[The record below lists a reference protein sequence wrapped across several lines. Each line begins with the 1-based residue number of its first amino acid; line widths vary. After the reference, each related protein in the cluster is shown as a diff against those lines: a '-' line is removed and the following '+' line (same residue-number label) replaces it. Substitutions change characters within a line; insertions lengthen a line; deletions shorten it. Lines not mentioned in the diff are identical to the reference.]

1 MYKFDELNE
10 RIKYLKK
17 LSTYGNKDRQ
27 SDYDEEPSNYKAKE
41 LFDELEETLKNYFN
55 RDAEFELQVNKT
67 LDKVVADTFHQN
79 VEYEHQ
85 ELIDIWKIPRGSS
98 PTGYNNVAEL
108 FNGAESFD
116 EIMSVSDKDFKEAF
130 YRIEN
135 DDGSLSYKY
144 GNDYLESW
152 IESLN
157 SAIKKELAGLKSI
170 MQYCANR
177 SYNVEWAILF
187 EEHGKNINPQPVRYF
202 AKEIFV
208 TKGYS
213 ELIETFNLNI
223 YRPSYISD
231 LLD

>member
-1 MYKFDELNE
+1 MIYKLDELIE

-17 LSTYGNKDRQ
+17 LSTYGNK
-27 SDYDEEPSNYKAKE
+27 DYDEEPSNYKAKE

-67 LDKVVADTFHQN
+67 LDKVVADTFHQY

-85 ELIDIWKIPRGSS
+85 ELIDRWKTPKAEA
-98 PTGYNNVAEL
+98 PEGYDNVLKL
-108 FNGAESFD
+108 FKGDEVFE
-116 EIMSVSDKDFKEAF
+116 EIMTVADKDFKDAF
-130 YRIEN
+130 YRIEDEEN
-135 DDGSLSYKY
+135 PRSYKY
-144 GNDYLESW
+144 GNTYLGKW
-152 IESLN
+152 IKTLN
-157 SAIKKELAGLKSI
+157 SAVKEELAGLKSI

-208 TKGYS
+208 TKGYYK
-213 ELIETFNLNI
+213 LIETFNLNI
-223 YRPSYISD
+223 YRPSYISE